1 VASHDLSMPFDGQTY
16 SSLTHKKQLQL
27 FMARIF
33 LSFSFSDQDLARK
46 LEFYLHGLGHTSEI
60 KVDKPP
66 AGRWRER
73 LSKALN
79 SADVIIPLLSDRGL
93 QSNYVAS
100 EIGSG
105 RVLAQS
111 KNALLLPIIISST
124 FMVPSF
130 ISDYH
135 CFKLELDDDGQPEE
149 DRIKALA
156 AQLSFAISEHL
167 ETRSPRLFVSHR
179 HLDEGVVKALVSL
192 LERSFEIKS
201 GDIRCTSVH
210 PYRLSPGDR
219 TSEKLKTEIKAA
231 EVVLGILSPEAQ
243 DSKYVLAELGAAWG
257 CDVPTFPLLIRG
269 ASYTDVPS
277 PLDERSCLDLRIS
290 ANCIQCVEAMSRV
303 TTFKRRQATGDM
315 ARIQEAVEELTKL
328 ASAIK

>member
-1 VASHDLSMPFDGQTY
+1 
-16 SSLTHKKQLQL
+16 
-27 FMARIF
+27 MARIY
-33 LSFSFSDQDLARK
+33 LSYSFSDQDLVRR
-46 LEFYLHGLGHTSEI
+46 LEANLQELGHSIEI

-73 LSKALN
+73 LSNALS
-79 SADVIIPLLSDRGL
+79 SADVIIPLLSERGL
-93 QSNYVAS
+93 HSNFVLS

-105 RVLAQS
+105 RVLAQT
-111 KNALLLPIIISST
+111 KNALLLPIVDSNVHYP
-124 FMVPSF
+124 FF

-135 CFKLELDDDGQPEE
+135 CFKLDLDQNGYADDDNV
-149 DRIKALA
+149 KLLA
-156 AQLSFAISEHL
+156 NQLSFAISEHL

-192 LERSFEIKS
+192 LERSFEIEA